1 MRAKLGWG
9 LVWGAI
15 LVSCLIGHARKT
27 AAANCALYARAVT
40 GVDLYGAAG
49 GWWDEAA
56 GLYSRGQTPAVGS
69 ILVFRR
75 TGRIPSGHVAVVSK
89 VLGPGEILVDHANWS
104 HGAVSRDMPVV
115 DTSPNHDWTMVAV
128 LEPRSGQLG
137 ADYPT
142 YGFVYPQ
149 AGAQSGPGALVASV
163 DTAGFAVNGAT
174 QTQPWGQPPLFHFAI
189 DEEYRTVTADG
200 RPVAHRR
207 GGRHSRHYAAAGH
220 WHGHTRAAAAH
231 RHSVARRHTAMRT
244 AALERHHR
252 AI

>member
-15 LVSCLIGHARKT
+15 LASCLIGHARRT

-56 GLYSRGQTPAVGS
+56 GLYGRGQTPAVGS

-75 TGRIPSGHVAVVSK
+75 TGRIPSGHVAVVAK
-89 VLGPGEILVDHANWS
+89 VLGPGEVLVDHANWF
-104 HGAVSRDMPVV
+104 HGTVSRDMPVV
-115 DTSPNHDWTMVAV
+115 DTSPSHDWTRVAV

-142 YGFVYPQ
+142 FGFVYPQ
-149 AGAQSGPGALVASV
+149 AGPRALVASV

-174 QTQPWGQPPLFHFAI
+174 QTEPRGQQPPLFHFAI
-189 DEEYRTVTADG
+189 DDEYRYVAAPG
-200 RPVAHRR
+200 RPIAHRR
-207 GGRHSRHYAAAGH
+207 TWRHSRHYAAAGH
-220 WHGHTRAAAAH
+220 RHVYVHAGATHARAL
-231 RHSVARRHTAMRT
+231 ARRHWATRT
-244 AALERHHR
+244 AALERQHR

>member
-1 MRAKLGWG
+1 MPAKIGWS

-15 LVSCLIGHARKT
+15 VASCFLVPARRA

-49 GWWDEAA
+49 GWWDQAA
-56 GLYSRGQTPAVGS
+56 GLYGRGQAPAIGS

-89 VLGPGEILVDHANWS
+89 VIGPNEILVDHANWFRGTVS
-104 HGAVSRDMPVV
+104 HDMPVI

-137 ADYPT
+137 SDYPT

-149 AGAQSGPGALVASV
+149 SGPRAGNVTLA
-163 DTAGFAVNGAT
+163 TAGYDANPAPGGVS
-174 QTQPWGQPPLFHFAI
+174 WGGPAMFRFITDDRFRSSA
-189 DEEYRTVTADG
+189 
-200 RPVAHRR
+200 AHRR
-207 GGRHSRHYAAAGH
+207 YGGHRRAVRHSAGSAANIYGPARGRGVRRSASPQPGGRVAALDGYPAAG
-220 WHGHTRAAAAH
+220 
-231 RHSVARRHTAMRT
+231 
-244 AALERHHR
+244 
-252 AI
+252 